1 MILKSGADCECM
13 SVYFQVFLTPLQL
26 HFGTV
31 LFIGVSK
38 NLDQVQT
45 VTITF
50 EHCTFHSRDFQ
61 EFKSGAD
68 CGLS

>member
-1 MILKSGADCECM
+1 MYECIFSGLFD
-13 SVYFQVFLTPLQL
+13 SFTIT
-26 HFGTV
+26 FGTV